1 MRVGSPWWTGLVA
14 PVRARGAAIQAR
26 GSKPARLR
34 RVILSILLSALA
46 LAGAACG
53 TGNLFGRE
61 YEYEEEIYLKVDGSA
76 TVVVNAS
83 LAALSALRGAPSFE
97 DASGTVD
104 RDAIRRFF
112 GSPVTEVTRVSRPWT
127 RHGRTFVQVRVATDD
142 IRSLGKAMP
151 FAWSTYAFAE
161 RGETVTF
168 VQSLGAA
175 VLPNATGPW
184 QGNEI
189 VAVRLHVPAKIQFH
203 NAPSKQV
210 ERGNIVSWEQSLKD
224 RLAGKPLR
232 VEVRMERN
240 SILAWTLTIFGAS
253 AAAAAV
259 LFVLVIWWVRRK
271 GRP

>member
-1 MRVGSPWWTGLVA
+1 VLA
-14 PVRARGAAIQAR
+14 
-26 GSKPARLR
+26 
-34 RVILSILLSALA
+34 SILLSALA
-46 LAGAACG
+46 VAGAACG
-53 TGNLFGRE
+53 GGGLFGRE

-76 TVVVNAS
+76 TVVVNSS

-97 DASGTVD
+97 NGAAGVD
-104 RDAIRRFF
+104 REAIRRFF
-112 GSPVTEVTRVSRPWT
+112 ESPVSEVSRVSRPWT
-127 RHGRTFVQVRVATDD
+127 RHGRTFVQVRVTTTD
-142 IRSLGKAMP
+142 IRSLSKAMP
-151 FAWSTYAFAE
+151 FAWSTYAFSP

-168 VQSLGAA
+168 VQSLGPA
-175 VLPNATGPW
+175 VLPNAAGPW
-184 QGNEI
+184 QGGEV

-210 ERGNIVSWEQSLKD
+210 ERGNIVSWEQSLTD

-271 GRP
+271 GRPATAS

>member
-1 MRVGSPWWTGLVA
+1 MTVGVGRRAGVCRFVA
-14 PVRARGAAIQAR
+14 GVALG
-26 GSKPARLR
+26 
-34 RVILSILLSALA
+34 ALA

-53 TGNLFGRE
+53 VGSLFGRE

-83 LAALSALRGAPSFE
+83 LAALSALRGAPSFDDG
-97 DASGTVD
+97 DAGVD
-104 RDAIRRFF
+104 RDAVRRFF
-112 GSPVTEVTRVSRPWT
+112 QSPVSEVTRVSRPWE
-127 RHGRTFVQVRVATDD
+127 RHGRKFVQVRVDTAD
-142 IRSLGKAMP
+142 IRALSKSVP
-151 FAWSTYAFAE
+151 FAWSAYAFTP

-168 VQSLGAA
+168 VQAMGPS
-175 VLPNATGPW
+175 VLPNAKGPW
-184 QGNEI
+184 QGGEL

-210 ERGNIVSWEQSLKD
+210 ERGNIVSWEQPLKD
-224 RLAGKPLR
+224 RLAGQPLR

-253 AAAAAV
+253 AAAAAI

-271 GRP
+271 GRPATA

>member
-1 MRVGSPWWTGLVA
+1 MMVGV
-14 PVRARGAAIQAR
+14 ARGA
-26 GSKPARLR
+26 RLR
-34 RVILSILLSALA
+34 QGFAAALLTLLA
-46 LAGAACG
+46 LGAGACG
-53 TGNLFGRE
+53 SGLFGRE

-83 LAALSALRGAPSFE
+83 LAALSALRGAPSF
-97 DASGTVD
+97 DDGAAGVD
-104 RDAIRRFF
+104 RDAVRRFF
-112 GSPVTEVTRVSRPWT
+112 ESPVTDVGRVSKPWT
-127 RHGRTFVQVRVATDD
+127 RHGRQFVQVRVTTSD
-142 IRSLGKAMP
+142 IRTLSKSVP

-168 VQSLGAA
+168 VQALGPAT
-175 VLPNATGPW
+175 LPNATGPW
-184 QGNEI
+184 QGNEL

-203 NAPSKQV
+203 NAPSKLV

-253 AAAAAV
+253 AAAAAA
-259 LFVLVIWWVRRK
+259 LFVLVIWWVRRQ
-271 GRP
+271 GRPKAA